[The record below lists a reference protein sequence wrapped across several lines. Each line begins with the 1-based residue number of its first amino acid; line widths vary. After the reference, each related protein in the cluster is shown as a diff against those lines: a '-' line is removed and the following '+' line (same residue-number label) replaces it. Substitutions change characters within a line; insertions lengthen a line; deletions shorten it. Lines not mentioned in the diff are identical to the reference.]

1 MANCLINKLQ
11 GECSDSSLEIF
22 GELKMEVKTYNS
34 TTTFGPITFGGITID
49 DIYLTGNINYCDS
62 NGNPISKPTAF
73 PFNVSTI
80 NGNGFINVKNKY
92 NITSLFSDSSG
103 FGKIHGIQLDI
114 VELKYLTKISSLW
127 IQGYGVT
134 GDVSTLYGLIDSL
147 VNRSTFTTLGYNNK
161 TYGDLSHLSKNGA
174 FIYGNLNTGI
184 GFTWT
189 SGIRDNNTFEAFRLN
204 GGLPFKTKNDL
215 LNFLLDNVKCKV
227 SFSDVGNDF
236 INVTSK
242 EGSLSISDFSEDVIK
257 AIAMMCAPKTV
268 LNTNSYTGYCW
279 GWSVIISG
287 VRYYSDDGINI
298 YI

>member
-1 MANCLINKLQ
+1 MANCLIKKLQ

-22 GELKMEVKTYNS
+22 GELKLEVKTYS
-34 TTTFGPITFGGITID
+34 SLTTFGPITFGGITID

-62 NGNPISKPTAF
+62 NGNPISKPTTF
-73 PFNVSTI
+73 PFYVSTT

-92 NITSLFSDSSG
+92 NITTLLSNSSG

-114 VELKYLTKISSLW
+114 VELKYLTKISYLW

-134 GDVSTLYGLIDSL
+134 GDVSALYGLNDSL
-147 VNRSTFTTLGYNNK
+147 VKSGTFTTLGYNNK

-174 FIYGNLNTGI
+174 FIYGFYNTGI

-189 SGIRDNNTFEAFRLN
+189 SGVRNNNTFEAFRLQ
-204 GGLPFKTKNDL
+204 GELPFKTKNDL
-215 LNFLLDNVKCKV
+215 LNFLIDNAKCKV
-227 SFSDVGNDF
+227 SFTDTGNDN
-236 INVTSK
+236 INIVCK
-242 EGSLSISDFSEDVIK
+242 EGNLSISYFSEDVIK

-279 GWSVIISG
+279 GWGMKISG
-287 VRYYSDDGINI
+287 VTYHSDDGINI
-298 YI
+298 HI